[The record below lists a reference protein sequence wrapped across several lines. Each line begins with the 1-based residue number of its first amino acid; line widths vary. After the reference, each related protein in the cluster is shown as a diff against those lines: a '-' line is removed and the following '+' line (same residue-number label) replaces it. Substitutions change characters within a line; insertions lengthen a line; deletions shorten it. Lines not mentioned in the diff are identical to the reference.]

1 MNQRPTVHFIWL
13 GSPLPPKYK
22 RNIQTYKNFG
32 YPVKVWTEP
41 LPEMINRRAFDA
53 MRSWAGKADIM
64 RLEILYRMG
73 GIYTDVDSAMKKPLP
88 LEMNLVCMTSASGFI
103 GNETMYANKGSKVIK
118 AIISG
123 IENRIEELRGKAC
136 NIWDIAGATYMTPF
150 FLCMDHIKLPKHVIG
165 SRNDNP
171 SSIVHSYDHSWKN
184 GHRKAEKRPLN
195 EWLDL
200 KVYDEWEKVKPIP
213 KNLFTIWVG
222 DMAKCPHAFIDT
234 WEQAH
239 LDWNHTIFDNE
250 TLYGRQWKNQSLID
264 TYLKE
269 KRYPGVADVM
279 RYELLHEIGGFCHPA
294 DSICLHPI
302 DNLLDSDHDAYGVY
316 ENEKVRPGLVS
327 PLYAC
332 SKGNSFAKYLIDNL
346 PSQPP
351 KRNGVS
357 RPPWIVT
364 GNKYMRDSI
373 KAMNYDRLKIWPSY
387 RFTPIHHTGE
397 RYEGKEKV
405 YACQQWGATSE
416 AGIGVNKYEWKT

>member
-22 RNIQTYKNFG
+22 RNIQTFKNFG
-32 YPVKVWTEP
+32 YSVKVWTEP
-41 LPEMINRRAFDA
+41 MPDMINRRAFDA

-73 GIYTDVDSAMKKPLP
+73 GIYTDVDSAIKKPL
-88 LEMNLVCMTSASGFI
+88 NIDNRLVCMTSASGFI
-103 GNETMYANKGSKVIK
+103 GNETMYATRRHPAILK
-118 AIISG
+118 AING
-123 IENRIEELRGKAC
+123 VEKRIELLRDLPC
-136 NIWDIAGATYMTPF
+136 NIWEIAGATYLTPIF
-150 FLCMDHIKLPKHVIG
+150 EQHPHSKLPKTAIG
-165 SRNDNP
+165 SRKDNP
-171 SSIVHSYDHSWKN
+171 SHIVHSYDHSWKN
-184 GHRKAEKRPLN
+184 GHRKSERRPLN

-200 KVYDEWEKVKPIP
+200 EVYDNWEKAKPIP

-222 DMAKCPHAFIDT
+222 DESKCPHEFINT
-234 WEQAH
+234 WRENHPNWIH
-239 LDWNHTIFDNE
+239 LVFGNE
-250 TLYGRQWKNQSLID
+250 ELYSRQWKNQSLID

-279 RYELLHEIGGFCHPA
+279 RYELLHDFGGFCHPA

-302 DNLLDSDHDAYGVY
+302 DDLLDSEHDAYGVY

-332 SKGNSFAKYLIDNL
+332 SKGNPFAKYLIDNL

-373 KAMNYDRLKIWPSY
+373 KAMKYDRLKIWPSY

-397 RYEGKEKV
+397 RYQGKEKV

-416 AGIGVNKYEWKT
+416 AGIGVNKYEWKQ